1 LKTEEEK
8 ARRRQIELAGR
19 TKKDDDTT
27 LVPTGVPIDIV
38 MTKAILYSN
47 LSNCINLT
55 IFDSKVSIGLMDFCY
70 VPIRS
75 ELYMNDPL

>member
-1 LKTEEEK
+1 M
-8 ARRRQIELAGR
+8 RRQIELAGR

-55 IFDSKVSIGLMDFCY
+55 ISIVKY
-70 VPIRS
+70 Q
-75 ELYMNDPL
+75 

>member
-1 LKTEEEK
+1 MLRFEHCTSFFEVVRIVYDILKTEEEK

-27 LVPTGVPIDIV
+27 LVPTGIPIDIV

-55 IFDSKVSIGLMDFCY
+55 ISIA
-70 VPIRS
+70 
-75 ELYMNDPL
+75 

>member
-1 LKTEEEK
+1 MGMLRFEHCTSFFEVVRIVYDILKTEEEK

-27 LVPTGVPIDIV
+27 LVPTGIPIDIV

-55 IFDSKVSIGLMDFCY
+55 ISIA
-70 VPIRS
+70 
-75 ELYMNDPL
+75 

>member
-1 LKTEEEK
+1 MLRFEHYTTFFEVVRIAYDILKTEDEK

-19 TKKDDDTT
+19 TKKDDYTT

-47 LSNCINLT
+47 LSNCIN
-55 IFDSKVSIGLMDFCY
+55 FDDEFVKY
-70 VPIRS
+70 Q
-75 ELYMNDPL
+75 

>member
-1 LKTEEEK
+1 MGMLRFEHCTSFFEVVRIAYDILKTEEEK

-27 LVPTGVPIDIV
+27 LVPSGLPIDIV

-47 LSNCINLT
+47 LSNCIN
-55 IFDSKVSIGLMDFCY
+55 FDEFVKY
-70 VPIRS
+70 Q
-75 ELYMNDPL
+75 